1 MDQYN
6 MIPFYS
12 SVDILQNLKS
22 CISCTRYG
30 FCNNYEHYLDV
41 CTNFKHY
48 ITMKGLESKKMKPKA
63 KKSIYIDTKNLS
75 CNSEIYIECADDEAC
90 KFIEDN
96 AYLYGK
102 LIIWQRKKIKTNNIQ
117 VYNLR
122 ISKVFDVNEVIDY
135 LLSYNE

>member
-12 SVDILQNLKS
+12 NIDILQNHKS
-22 CISCTRYG
+22 CISCTRYIS
-30 FCNNYEHYLDV
+30 CNNYDHYLDV

-48 ITMKGLESKKMKPKA
+48 ITMKGLESKTMKPKPKV

-75 CNSEIYIECADDEAC
+75 YNNEIHIECANDEAC
-90 KFIEDN
+90 EFIEDN

-102 LIIWQRKKIKTNNIQ
+102 LIIWQRKETKTNNIQ
-117 VYNLR
+117 IYNLR
-122 ISKVFDVNEVIDY
+122 ISKVFGTNEVINY
-135 LLSYNE
+135 LL